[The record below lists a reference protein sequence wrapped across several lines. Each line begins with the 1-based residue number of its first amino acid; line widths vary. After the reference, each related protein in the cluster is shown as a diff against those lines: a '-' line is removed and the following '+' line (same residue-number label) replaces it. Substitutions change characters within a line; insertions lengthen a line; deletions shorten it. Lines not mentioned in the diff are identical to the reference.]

1 MEKDTKV
8 QRLRMTKKI
17 CRKLRKPLKIGEK
30 VLALA
35 KRINKKDAPGN
46 LYNSTTE
53 NISFYNSEQ
62 VFAVKSNCKNSYSYL
77 YWISKEEE
85 KVLDKH
91 FLRQEIYDLND
102 HID

>member
-1 MEKDTKV
+1 MI
-8 QRLRMTKKI
+8 KKI

-35 KRINKKDAPGN
+35 KRIIKKDAPGN

-62 VFAVKSNCKNSYSYL
+62 VFAVKKNCKNSNTYY

-85 KVLDKH
+85 KVIDKH
-91 FLRQEIYDLND
+91 FLRQEMYDLND
-102 HID
+102 QID